1 MEDKVLKKKVAHLEF
16 VNDQLGAEIRY
27 VDQLLRLAGFPDGLE
42 SIKLAAQEML
52 SEEEDQELQN
62 DQQ

>member
-1 MEDKVLKKKVAHLEF
+1 MEEKILKKKVAYLEF

-42 SIKLAAQEML
+42 SIKMAAQEML
-52 SEEEDQELQN
+52 SEEDFDQN
-62 DQQ
+62 DSQLG